1 MKKRE
6 PVSKIMS
13 TKLHTVNLTNDLND
27 VKKIFDEYKVRHIPV
42 VSGNKLIGLIS
53 LTDFMRITYN
63 LGEVKE
69 QINQAIFSTVS
80 IKDVMTTDLVTVSP
94 HDTVRDV
101 AEIFANREFHALPV
115 VENDELKGIVSTT
128 DIIRYLLEQY

>member
-80 IKDVMTTDLVTVSP
+80 IKDVMTTNLVTVSP

>member
-13 TKLHTVNLTNDLND
+13 TDLHTVNLTNTLND
-27 VKKIFDEYKVRHIPV
+27 VKNMFNEHKVRHIPV

-63 LGEVKE
+63 LGEVKD
-69 QINQAIFSTVS
+69 QINQAIFSTLA

-94 HDTVRDV
+94 HDTVKDV
-101 AEIFANREFHALPV
+101 AEIFAGKEFHALPV
-115 VENDELKGIVSTT
+115 VEEDQLKGIVSTT

>member
-13 TKLHTVNLTNDLND
+13 TNLKTVNLTNDLND
-27 VKKIFDEYKVRHIPV
+27 VKAIFNEHKVRHIPV

-63 LGEVKE
+63 VGEVKD
-69 QINQAIFSTVS
+69 QINQAIFSTLG
-80 IKDVMTTDLVTVSP
+80 IKDVMTTDLITVSP
-94 HDTVRDV
+94 NDTIRDV
-101 AEIFANREFHALPV
+101 AEILANKEFHALPV
-115 VENDELKGIVSTT
+115 VEGDELKGIVSTT
-128 DIIRYLLEQY
+128 DIIKYLLEQY